1 MSTIDHF
8 PFRGP
13 FRVFLGAAFTGPAK
27 LPAPRRIEITWQ
39 AAILLFPEKARRCI
53 LLFKISSG
61 FR

>member
-1 MSTIDHF
+1 MGPIF
-8 PFRGP
+8 PNGASRPAP
-13 FRVFLGAAFTGPAK
+13 FFIK

-53 LLFKISSG
+53 LLFKISSE